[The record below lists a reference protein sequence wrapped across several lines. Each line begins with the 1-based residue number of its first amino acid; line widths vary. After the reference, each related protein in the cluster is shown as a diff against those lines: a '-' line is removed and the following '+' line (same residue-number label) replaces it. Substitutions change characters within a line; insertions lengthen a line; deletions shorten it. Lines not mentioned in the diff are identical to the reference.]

1 MVVSLNLAS
10 LRVALI
16 VIIIYLLKGN
26 RTNVDIV

>member
-16 VIIIYLLKGN
+16 VIIIYLFKGN